1 MKKVRK
7 GKAARGKHRWIGLS
21 TGFEIQSREELK
33 LQLEQLLELVD
44 YRLFD
49 FVKREGESGIAIIK
63 VSLKQYEKTRKI
75 LSEELKEY
83 NILNS
88 ITSSGKI
95 NLVRLRMGIDV
106 PNRARKR

>member
-1 MKKVRK
+1 MKQIRK

-33 LQLEQLLELVD
+33 LQLEQLLELED

-49 FVKREGESGIAIIK
+49 FVKRKGENGIAIIK
-63 VSLKQYEKTRKI
+63 VSLKQYEKTRKL
-75 LSEELKEY
+75 LSEDLRVN

-95 NLVRLRMGIDV
+95 NLVRFRMGIDK
-106 PNRARKR
+106 PSRTRKR